1 MCKNSLLRFI
11 YNKKMKR
18 CGRENP
24 SYEVVIII
32 IIIIIIFSI

>member
-1 MCKNSLLRFI
+1 
-11 YNKKMKR
+11 MKR